1 MKTKPI
7 VTDTPANLQ
16 VALKKYV
23 KEEISG
29 LKDII
34 KQAIAE
40 LAGYGSGVDVQALL
54 KQELKGDP
62 NDLAARETYV
72 SAADGTFN
80 PAAEN
85 TQKKMEQAEMEKN
98 GYVDPDAKARKE
110 YFRKKNGG

>member
-1 MKTKPI
+1 VKTKPI
-7 VTDTPANLQ
+7 VTETSANLQ

-40 LAGYGSGVDVQALL
+40 LAGEGSGIDIQALL

-62 NDLAARETYV
+62 NDIASRDTYV
-72 SAADGTFN
+72 SATDGTFN

-85 TQKKMEQAEMEKN
+85 TQKKLAQSEMEKN

-110 YFRKKNGG
+110 FFRKKNGG